1 MLPSTITGCIST
13 CAFASLLSI
22 PIEITSYAIG
32 LKIWAIAAGIKK
44 FRSIIKKEKKKHNKI
59 VLSGKYKLNSIEVLI
74 SKVLTH
80 SSISH
85 DEFV

>member
-1 MLPSTITGCIST
+1 M
-13 CAFASLLSI
+13 LSI

-59 VLSGKYKLNSIEVLI
+59 VLSGKSKLNSIEVLI

>member
-1 MLPSTITGCIST
+1 MLPSTITECIST

-59 VLSGKYKLNSIEVLI
+59 VLSGKSKLNSIEVLI